1 MEGFMM
7 SKIDDRMEKDIEEKP
22 SRADGDWN
30 TQQEMQQNAF
40 ERLGKDSVIIETLV
54 IMNIVFAVF
63 TFSLIGV
70 LAYMLKSK

>member
-1 MEGFMM
+1 M

-22 SRADGDWN
+22 SRANGDWN

>member
-22 SRADGDWN
+22 SRANGDWN